1 MGTEIIYI
9 FFFGRGGG
17 GFNFFL
23 YKGGWIGFHQNWK
36 NEDKASCALEMDSL
50 KITAVKYH

>member
-17 GFNFFL
+17 GFNFFCT
-23 YKGGWIGFHQNWK
+23 KGVGLDSTKTGKMRIKLVVRWKWIP
-36 NEDKASCALEMDSL
+36 
-50 KITAVKYH
+50 